1 MVPWTVLVLE
11 GPVSH
16 GSVEAMSIEQEVL
29 VMLLLEFLIPGMVS
43 WWEQG
48 VELAS

>member
-16 GSVEAMSIEQEVL
+16 GSVEARSIEQEVL
-29 VMLLLEFLIPGMVS
+29 VMLLEFLIPGKVS

-48 VELAS
+48 VELVS